1 MDFSLSNSLKI
12 SNRPHSRSRK
22 LRLLLT
28 SSSQEYDYE
37 DPDSTMMSVN
47 ILNELRR
54 DACVKHP
61 ALDEI
66 EDYLADPVAKTTVDV
81 LGSGSGVLKGEDVIY
96 IENYSWLKENVENI
110 TKFSESSLILTQT
123 NEYENSHLGTA
134 ESYLN
139 QIANPVFELDALDQ
153 DTTNKENEN
162 PIIIKNIPTP
172 IFKRKKLKVIESER
186 TEILKEILDSNKME

>member
-1 MDFSLSNSLKI
+1 MSEYNFMESIREHRSLWCKSDLKFRDSVENKRIWEEIGKTYSLNYDQVKKKFLAVKAKF
-12 SNRPHSRSRK
+12 NK
-22 LRLLLT
+22 LYFLT
-28 SSSQEYDYE
+28 QQ
-37 DPDSTMMSVN
+37 
-47 ILNELRR
+47 
-54 DACVKHP
+54 K
-61 ALDEI
+61 
-66 EDYLADPVAKTTVDV
+66 
-81 LGSGSGVLKGEDVIY
+81 SGSGVLKGKDVIY

-162 PIIIKNIPTP
+162 PIIIKNIPSYR
-172 IFKRKKLKVIESER
+172 I
-186 TEILKEILDSNKME
+186 